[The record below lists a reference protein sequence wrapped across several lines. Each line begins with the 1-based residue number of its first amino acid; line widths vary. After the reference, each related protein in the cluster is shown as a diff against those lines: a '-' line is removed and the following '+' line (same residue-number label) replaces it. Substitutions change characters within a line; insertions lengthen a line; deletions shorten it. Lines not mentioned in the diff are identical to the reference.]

1 MKALTTIIFLCFSI
15 YISAQNLE
23 KCACAQKDKSKVRKY
38 FENLKEQ
45 DDFIAECEQQITQN
59 QIAEFGKVLPKIA
72 GECEWISNGCPIK
85 LVIPIF
91 PELAKN
97 LNIFGSVEVEI
108 IADEK
113 GLVIYAKAIRGKP
126 MFYSDAEVAACRSRF
141 YPKTICGKVV
151 KQKRI
156 IRYNFIQ

>member
-1 MKALTTIIFLCFSI
+1 MKIFSIILFLCLS
-15 YISAQNLE
+15 ISAQKVE
-23 KCACAQKDKSKVRKY
+23 KCACAKKDKSKVQEY

-45 DDFIAECEQQITQN
+45 DTFIAECEQQITQN

-72 GECEWISNGCPIK
+72 GEYEWSNNGCPIN

-108 IADEK
+108 ITGEK
-113 GLVIYAKAIRGKP
+113 GLVIYAKAICGKP
-126 MFYSDAEVAACRSRF
+126 IFYFAAEKAACRSRF
-141 YPKTICGKVV
+141 YPKIICGKPVF
-151 KQKRI
+151 QRRI
-156 IRYNFIQ
+156 IRYDFIL